1 MSATLSKTRR
11 ADKPAAICLG
21 LGLATLAACGPANA
35 LTFNWSFLNNNG
47 TPSTGGTITG
57 TISGLAE
64 GINDVST
71 AGITVNVLQS
81 QNVPIGSLTTGADAA
96 GSGTITVLNGNVTD
110 YNFNI
115 IKNDNSRTFGAG
127 LGGGAGYVIPDINDA
142 DVYNGPDNIFGSAP
156 NPVPGPL
163 PLLGASAAFAWS
175 RRLRQRQRT
184 SLASLR
190 SR

>member
-96 GSGTITVLNGNVTD
+96 GFGTITVLHGNVTD

-115 IKNDNSRTFGAG
+115 QNDNFYFGAG
-127 LGGGAGYVIPDINDA
+127 LGGGAGYVILDINDA

-163 PLLGASAAFAWS
+163 PLLGASAAFACCG
-175 RRLRQRQRT
+175 
-184 SLASLR
+184 
-190 SR
+190 